1 MQVKND
7 IEKLMDISN
16 MMAQMEVEFSE
27 CQVQLMNIGDKLKK
41 LIK

>member
-16 MMAQMEVEFSE
+16 MMAQMEVELSE
-27 CQVQLMNIGDKLKK
+27 CQAQLMNIGDKLKK

>member
-1 MQVKND
+1 MQDKTD
-7 IEKLMDISN
+7 IEKLKDISD
-16 MMAQMEVEFSE
+16 MMAQMEVELSE

>member
-16 MMAQMEVEFSE
+16 MMAQMEVELSE